1 MISFIVPSHNYG
13 SLISNCV
20 SSIMKND
27 KNFIREII
35 VVNDSSSD
43 HTDEV
48 IKKLKKNTKKLN
60 TLKEF

>member
-20 SSIMKND
+20 SSIMKNF
-27 KNFIREII
+27 KNIREII
-35 VVNDSSSD
+35 VINDKIEYGSNNK
-43 HTDEV
+43 
-48 IKKLKKNTKKLN
+48 IKKNTKKLN